1 MDPLRKAQDLLD
13 PWDLFAPIIDEVKRS
28 ADALDYTAVKKAASN
43 LLNTLV
49 MKERMPGVGEAAS
62 ELFAAAAWDASRL
75 LDFLTANGPLRAV
88 ESAVEGINY
97 LIMLAEREEQ
107 NHGL

>member
-1 MDPLRKAQDLLD
+1 MDPLKKAQEVLD
-13 PWDLFAPIIDEVKRS
+13 PWDIFTPIIDEMKRS
-28 ADALDYTAVKKAASN
+28 ADALDYEAVKKAARS

-49 MKERMPGVGEAAS
+49 MKERMPGVGEEAS

-75 LDFLTANGPLRAV
+75 LDYLATNGPLKMV

-97 LIMLAEREEQ
+97 LIMLAEREEK
-107 NHGL
+107 NHG